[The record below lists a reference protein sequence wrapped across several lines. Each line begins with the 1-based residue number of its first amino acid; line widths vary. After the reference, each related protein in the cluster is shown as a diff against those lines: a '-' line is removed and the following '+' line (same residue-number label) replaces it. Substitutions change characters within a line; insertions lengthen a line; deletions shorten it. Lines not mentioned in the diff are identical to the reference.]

1 MAPGMK
7 GCVIGMDRI
16 GMNRKRAAIMART
29 RARLLLRAAVL
40 VLLLPA
46 FSNYAFSKKDQ
57 VEPEILIRSAIVDCE
72 VSLNGI
78 RMGQTGPQ
86 DILIL
91 TGIEA
96 GEHYIQFHCPEHEGL
111 SRLIVVKAV
120 ESQSFTLQPPEIGE
134 RDSTSV
140 EAVTAAAK
148 ALRERRVHLRRAY
161 RLQRESKWPAAVKE
175 LRRAAARDP
184 TNADIHRD
192 LGVTFLLMKEW
203 KRAVVEL
210 REAIR
215 LDPESAEAHNHHG
228 YALEKIDEM
237 EAALNAYRAAVQLDP
252 TDPSYRQRYA
262 NMVGKIYARDSNY
275 KK

>member
-1 MAPGMK
+1 MAPGKK
-7 GCVIGMDRI
+7 GCVIRMDRK
-16 GMNRKRAAIMART
+16 GMNRKRAAISERT
-29 RARLLLRAAVL
+29 PARLLLRAAVL

-57 VEPEILIRSAIVDCE
+57 VEPEILIRTAIADCQ

-78 RMGQTGPQ
+78 RLGQTGPQ
-86 DILIL
+86 GTLIL

-96 GEHYIQFHCPEHEGL
+96 GEHYVQFQCPEYEGL

-120 ESQSFTLQPPEIGE
+120 ESQSFTLHPPVIGE
-134 RDSTSV
+134 RESTSV
-140 EAVTAAAK
+140 EAVTAAAN
-148 ALRERRVHLRRAY
+148 AMSERRDHLRMAY

-175 LRRAAARDP
+175 LRQAAALDP
-184 TNADIHRD
+184 SNADIHRD

-210 REAIR
+210 QEAIR

-228 YALEKIDEM
+228 YALEKIDEL
-237 EAALNAYRAAVQLDP
+237 EAALNAYRAATQLDP
-252 TDPSYRQRYA
+252 ADQTYRQRYT
-262 NMVGKIYARDSNY
+262 NMLGKIYARDSNY
-275 KK
+275 QK

>member
-1 MAPGMK
+1 M
-7 GCVIGMDRI
+7 
-16 GMNRKRAAIMART
+16 
-29 RARLLLRAAVL
+29 
-40 VLLLPA
+40 
-46 FSNYAFSKKDQ
+46 
-57 VEPEILIRSAIVDCE
+57 EPKILIHTAIADCE

-78 RMGQTGPQ
+78 RLGRTGPQ
-86 DILIL
+86 GTLIL

-96 GEHYIQFHCPEHEGL
+96 GEHYVQFQCPEYGGL
-111 SRLIVVKAV
+111 SRLILVKAV
-120 ESQSFTLQPPEIGE
+120 ESQSFTLQPPEIGG
-134 RDSTSV
+134 RDSTTV

-148 ALRERRVHLRRAY
+148 AMSERRVHLRMAY

-175 LRRAAARDP
+175 LRQAAALDP

-192 LGVTFLLMKEW
+192 LGVAFLLMKEW
-203 KRAVVEL
+203 KRAGVEL